1 MSNYLLNNAATPDE
15 EQSEE
20 VMEAL
25 ESISGEKKL
34 SMPTITFILE
44 KKVSCKNDKFPLYQ
58 KYLRM
63 LLLLKTDPIFSILK
77 LPDCVKQCYRTFSFL
92 FSTAEK
98 PRKDSKEVNQFCA
111 I

>member
-1 MSNYLLNNAATPDE
+1 MSNTISTLRVEFSRSQRVAPLLQVAFLK
-15 EQSEE
+15 SE
-20 VMEAL
+20 
-25 ESISGEKKL
+25 
-34 SMPTITFILE
+34 
-44 KKVSCKNDKFPLYQ
+44 
-58 KYLRM
+58 
-63 LLLLKTDPIFSILK
+63 PIFSILK